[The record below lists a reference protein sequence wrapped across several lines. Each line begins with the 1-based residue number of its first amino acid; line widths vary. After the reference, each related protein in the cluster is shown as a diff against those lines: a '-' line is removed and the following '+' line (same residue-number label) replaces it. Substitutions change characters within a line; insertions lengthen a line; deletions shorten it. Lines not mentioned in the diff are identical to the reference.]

1 MKKIKKIIYN
11 STHNI
16 NYTYETASLE
26 QIGKEVLKLR
36 KQYPNNQDFGNAIE
50 TFLLKYK
57 IQNHGNNI

>member
-1 MKKIKKIIYN
+1 MKKIKKVAYT
-11 STHNI
+11 STHDV
-16 NYTYETASLE
+16 NYTYETVSLE

-57 IQNHGNNI
+57 I

>member
-1 MKKIKKIIYN
+1 MKKAGIEKITYT
-11 STHNI
+11 STHDV

-26 QIGKEVLKLR
+26 QIGKEVLRLR

-57 IQNHGNNI
+57 I

>member
-1 MKKIKKIIYN
+1 MKEIKKVAYT
-11 STHNI
+11 STHNV
-16 NYTYETASLE
+16 NYMHETASLE

-57 IQNHGNNI
+57 I

>member
-1 MKKIKKIIYN
+1 MKEIKKVAYT
-11 STHNI
+11 STHNV
-16 NYTYETASLE
+16 NYMYETASLE

-57 IQNHGNNI
+57 I

>member
-1 MKKIKKIIYN
+1 MKKIKKITYT
-11 STHNI
+11 STHDV
-16 NYTYETASLE
+16 NYTHETVSLE

-57 IQNHGNNI
+57 I